1 MKKEVKIFAHRGM
14 SGHYPENTMAAFQAA
29 LEAGAAGIELDVQ
42 MAKDGKLVVIHDET
56 VDRTTNGS
64 GYIKDMTYAEIVQLD
79 AGGWFAAANA
89 GETIPELDTVF
100 QWAVRDG
107 NELLINVEL
116 KNDLIEYP
124 GLEEKVIELV
134 QRYGMEERVI
144 LSSFNEESM
153 RRVRKLHPTLQTGY
167 LITGVPED
175 TLVVAKRIG
184 VNSIHCEEAF
194 ALSEL
199 GREAKEA
206 GFPLRVYTVND
217 ETRSDFLT
225 KAGVEVIM
233 TDFPGRFLKNWL
245 G

>member
-1 MKKEVKIFAHRGM
+1 MKKETKIFAHRGV

-42 MAKDGKLVVIHDET
+42 MAKDGNLVVIHDET

-64 GYIKDMTYAEIVQLD
+64 GYIKDMSYAEIVQLD

-89 GETIPELDTVF
+89 GETIPELDAVF

-107 NELLINVEL
+107 NDLLINVEL

-124 GLEEKVIELV
+124 GLEEKVIEFV

-144 LSSFNEESM
+144 LSSFNAESM

-175 TLVVAKRIG
+175 AQEVAKSIG
-184 VNSIHCEEAF
+184 VNSIHCEEVF
-194 ALSEL
+194 ALSDL
-199 GREAKEA
+199 GREARES

-217 ETRSDFLT
+217 ETRSDFLA

-233 TDFPGRFLKNWL
+233 TDFPEKFLKN
-245 G
+245 